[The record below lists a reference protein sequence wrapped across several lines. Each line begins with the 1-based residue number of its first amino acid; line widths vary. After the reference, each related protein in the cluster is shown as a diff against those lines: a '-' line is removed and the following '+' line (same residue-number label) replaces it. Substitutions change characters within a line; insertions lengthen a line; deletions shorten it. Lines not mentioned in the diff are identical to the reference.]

1 MGGGGYSSLYWGR
14 KAKFVVS
21 IESDKKWYERIA
33 PRILPH
39 NKIYLKES
47 ILVADDLS
55 DYARFPLSLGEKFD
69 VIVID
74 GGDINGINTRLEC
87 AKAALELLDTNSPQ
101 GAMIIVDNAD
111 WHSGVTRYLRESG
124 LIQVDFSGFGPIN
137 CYTWSTSIFLTRNFA
152 FTPKTPKQ
160 PQYSIDALHY
170 EFDGTS

>member
-1 MGGGGYSSLYWGR
+1 MGGGYSSLYWGER
-14 KAKFVVS
+14 AELVVS
-21 IESDKKWYERIA
+21 IESDKKWYESIK

-39 NKIYLKES
+39 NKMYLKTS
-47 ILVADDLS
+47 ILAEDDLS
-55 DYARFPLSLGEKFD
+55 GYARFPLSLKEKFD

-74 GGDINGINTRLEC
+74 GGDIDGINTRLEC
-87 AKAALELLDTNSPQ
+87 AKVALELLDSSAPQ

-111 WHSGVTRYLRESG
+111 WHSGVTRFLRESG

-152 FTPKTPKQ
+152 FTPKTSKQ

-170 EFDGTS
+170 ELDSTME